1 MVQMLGSSR
10 FFDKAIQE
18 DSNSTSTNRIIELY
32 GVTSI
37 NELTDV
43 PMLVKSSVSGI
54 NSTTHIEIT
63 SGGTTIN
70 TVELNVYN
78 NGTMGV
84 PFSNW
89 VIANQ
94 LYFLVYDF
102 DNSCFNAF
110 PIGSGE
116 SVAPPPS
123 TLMALSD
130 DILSLT
136 NSSTATDIENAFD
149 GAENEA
155 SFINWMS
162 DMSGQLVIFDLD
174 YNIVDYKVVSNYN
187 ISSDGLNYSI
197 YFNTYNINNNALEL
211 VYKVITFNKTAVA
224 DTTFSSVS
232 VKELTLT
239 DGNGVAY

>member
-37 NELTDV
+37 DELTDV
-43 PMLVKSSVSGI
+43 PMLVKSSVSGTD
-54 NSTTHIEIT
+54 STTYIEIT
-63 SGGTTIN
+63 SSGTTID
-70 TVELNVYN
+70 TVALNVYN
-78 NGTMGV
+78 NGAMDV

-110 PIGSGE
+110 PVGSGE
-116 SVAPPPS
+116 SAAPPPS

-130 DILSLT
+130 DVLSLT
-136 NSSTATDIENAFD
+136 NSSTAVDIENAFD
-149 GAENEA
+149 GTENET

-162 DMSGQLVIFDLD
+162 DMSGQIVLFDLD
-174 YNIVDYKVVSNYN
+174 YSIVDYKTVSNYK
-187 ISSDGLNYSI
+187 ISSDGLHYSI
-197 YFNTYNINNNALEL
+197 FLNYYEMNNKLEL
-211 VYKVITFNKTAVA
+211 VYKVITFNKTAVT
-224 DTTFSSVS
+224 DITFSSVS
-232 VKELTLT
+232 VQELTLT